1 MNNKAVFFDIDGT
14 IFESGKEDVSK
25 TVIHAIHQVQTL
37 GHLCFVASGRPFTSL
52 PGFITRIGFD
62 GYICGNGTQIAIG
75 QTLIKQKCLDPVT
88 SFEMIQL
95 IESLQLQYIILT
107 TSQSCIS
114 THHDELFEYY
124 QQFNIDLDAIRTQ
137 YNLNEI
143 LPYALKIET
152 MTHTPKERENI
163 KEKAE
168 SLGLFVEIKKDGYVE
183 LSDKT
188 ITKGTALLEVLKLT
202 NIPVSESIV
211 LGDGANDMDMFQTA
225 GYSIAMGNA
234 VDEIKETANEIT
246 LSVSED
252 GAAHALNK
260 LFHL

>member
-1 MNNKAVFFDIDGT
+1 MANTAQINIPACINGICDHFPCSYDI
-14 IFESGKEDVSK
+14 FS
-25 TVIHAIHQVQTL
+25 
-37 GHLCFVASGRPFTSL
+37 LC
-52 PGFITRIGFD
+52 GFD
-62 GYICGNGTQIAIG
+62 
-75 QTLIKQKCLDPVT
+75 LIKQKCLDPVT

-114 THHDELFEYY
+114 MHHDELFEYY

-168 SLGLFVEIKKDGYVE
+168 SLGLFVEIK
-183 LSDKT
+183 
-188 ITKGTALLEVLKLT
+188 
-202 NIPVSESIV
+202 
-211 LGDGANDMDMFQTA
+211 
-225 GYSIAMGNA
+225 
-234 VDEIKETANEIT
+234 ETANEIT

-252 GAAHALNK
+252 GAAHALNI